1 MIAEYER
8 RRFTTDEFNRMAE
21 AGIFASDERVELVEG
36 HLVSYAPPQG
46 PLHAG
51 AVWNFPEVIRTGL
64 GGRGVLWSQLP
75 VVISD
80 TCEFEPD
87 LSILSHREPGYIK
100 ALPRLADVRAVVE
113 IADSSIASDRR
124 RKLPVYAAAGIPEYW
139 LVGVRQERIQIYRDP
154 RGPEYA
160 SYRLAL
166 RGDTI
171 SFQAFPD
178 VAFSV
183 DELLG

>member
-21 AGIFASDERVELVEG
+21 AGIFAPDERVELVEG

-51 AVWNFPEVIRTGL
+51 AVWNFPEVIRAGL
-64 GGRGVLWSQLP
+64 GGRAVLWSQLP
-75 VVISD
+75 VIISD
-80 TCEFEPD
+80 TCELEPD
-87 LSILSHREPGYIK
+87 LSILRLREPGYTK

-113 IADSSIASDRR
+113 IADSSLAADRR

-139 LVGVRQERIQIYRDP
+139 LVGLRQGRIQIYRDP
-154 RGPEYA
+154 RAQEYA

-166 RGDTI
+166 RGDRL
-171 SFQAFPD
+171 SFEAFPD
-178 VAFSV
+178 VMFSV
-183 DELLG
+183 GELLG